1 MRRSQM
7 ANCSDAV
14 AEAYLQKLS
23 FTSSLNINQ
32 IEDTALK
39 DLINSLRKNDA

>member
-1 MRRSQM
+1 MD
-7 ANCSDAV
+7 NCRDAV

-32 IEDTALK
+32 IEDTELK
-39 DLINSLRKNDA
+39 DLINSLWKNDA